1 VATDTESE
9 FIAKVK
15 ERFKEAQDWE
25 NENRL
30 LHVEDTRFENGRQWS
45 EEEILDRG
53 NRPTLTINKT
63 AAAVK
68 QIVNDSKQNR
78 FSIKVRPVDD
88 TDDVETAKILTGLI
102 RNIETSSNARD
113 AYDLAHQQAVTG
125 GYGYFRILTDYEDNS
140 FDQVVKIERMINPL
154 SVYMDPEAKKAD
166 RSDAEWVIISDEM
179 SKEAFEEAYPEAHA
193 SSVETGRGDDK
204 EWTSVDKVRVAEIYE
219 VMYEK
224 RKLVYVGP
232 KEGTD
237 AVAAVSALSPE
248 EAAQIT
254 PMVHKTMHV
263 GSGKGQLSEEMYE
276 RLDSIGFIAK
286 DREVEA
292 RKIVWHKISG
302 SAILEGPTDVVG
314 KYIPIV
320 PVLGEEV
327 WIEGKCHLRS
337 AIRHAKDPQRLYN
350 WSRSNAVET
359 IALAPRQPW
368 ILTKEQ
374 IEGHEEQWNSAY
386 REAKPYLVV
395 NETPSGSVPQRLQPS
410 MPDAGALREAMQAAD
425 DIKATTGIYDAS
437 LGARGNE
444 TSGRAIRERK
454 TQGDISNLT
463 FSDNLKRGIEHCAR
477 ILIDIIPKIYDTE
490 RVVRLLNVDGS
501 EGWVKINVP
510 DPMTGRLVND
520 ISIGRYDVVVNAG
533 PAYNTKRLEAADG
546 MIQLIQAAPQY
557 APIIVPRLA
566 KNLDFPEAAE
576 IGEEMKQMNQGS
588 PEQAKMQ
595 QMIQDLTKKLEAE
608 KNKNNQA
615 LEKLAVQS
623 ELKGDE
629 LALKEELEK
638 ERIAIEREELD
649 LKRMEIQL
657 NARNNSNKDSNEG
670 GD

>member
-1 VATDTESE
+1 MATEEKQTESE

-25 NENRL
+25 NENRH
-30 LHVEDTRFENGRQWS
+30 LHVEDTQFENGRQWS

-63 AAAVK
+63 AAAAK

-78 FSIKVRPVDD
+78 FSIKVRPVDNKAD
-88 TDDVETAKILTGLI
+88 IQIAKIFTGII
-102 RNIETSSNARD
+102 RNIENSSNARD
-113 AYDLAHQQAVTG
+113 AYDLGHDHSVKG
-125 GYGYFRILTDYEDNS
+125 GLGYFRILTEYEEDS
-140 FDQVVKIERMINPL
+140 FDQVINIDRLINPL

-166 RSDAEWVIISDEM
+166 RSDAMWVIISDEM
-179 SKEAFEEAYPEAHA
+179 TKDAFEQMYPEAHA

-204 EWTSVDKVRVAEIYE
+204 EWTSVDKVRVAEHYD
-219 VMYEK
+219 VNYVK
-224 RKLVYVGP
+224 KKLVYVGP
-232 KEGTD
+232 QDGIR
-237 AVAAVSALSPE
+237 P
-248 EAAQIT
+248 EAAIANLSEGEMKEIT
-254 PMVHKTMHV
+254 PLVHKTMHV
-263 GSGKGQLSEEMYE
+263 GDGKNDLSEAMYE
-276 RLDSIGFIAK
+276 RLKGIGMIAK
-286 DREVEA
+286 EREVEA
-292 RKIVWHKISG
+292 RKIIWHKISG

-337 AIRHAKDPQRLYN
+337 AIRWAKDPQRLYN

-374 IEGHEEQWNSAY
+374 IEGHEEQWNNAY

-395 NETPSGSVPQRLQPS
+395 NESPSGSMPQRLQPS
-410 MPDAGALREAMQAAD
+410 MPDQGALRESMQAAD

-463 FSDNLKRGIEHCAR
+463 FSDNLKRAIEHCAR
-477 ILIDIIPKIYDTE
+477 ILVDIIPKIYDTE

-501 EGWVKINVP
+501 EGWETINVY
-510 DPMTGRLVND
+510 DPMSGKTVND
-520 ISIGRYDVVVNAG
+520 LSVGRYDVVVDAG

-546 MIQLIQAAPQY
+546 MIQLLQAAPQY
-557 APIIVPRLA
+557 AQIIIPRLA

-576 IGEEMKQMNQGS
+576 IGQEMQQMNQGP
-588 PEQAKMQ
+588 PELQKMQ
-595 QMIQDLTKKLEAE
+595 QVIQELTKKLEAE

-623 ELKGDE
+623 ELKEDE
-629 LALKEELEK
+629 LKLKESLER
-638 ERIAIEREELD
+638 ERISIEREELE
-649 LKRMEIQL
+649 LKRMEINL
-657 NARNNSNKDSNEG
+657 NANREKNEG
-670 GD
+670 GE